1 MNRWSAALAIAVS
14 LLAAGCGDDT
24 PTAPSATQPKFT
36 ATLSGNNENPPI
48 AGTEAG
54 GTGTSSITFNTTV
67 VGGQI
72 TAATADFTVTI
83 SNLPAGTPINLS
95 HIHEGAAGVNG
106 SVRVNLAL
114 VAGEVTVGATRT
126 VTFTKTG
133 IAMTPELA
141 QAIMNNPAGYYF
153 NSHSAINGGGVVRG
167 QLVRTQ

>member
-1 MNRWSAALAIAVS
+1 MNRWSTTLAIAVS
-14 LLAAGCGDDT
+14 LLAAGCGSDT

-36 ATLSGNNENPPI
+36 ATLSGNNENPAI
-48 AGTEAG
+48 VGAEAG

-67 VGGQI
+67 SGGQI

-83 SNLPAGTPINLS
+83 SNLPPGTPINLS

-114 VAGEVTVGATRT
+114 TAGEVVVGANRT
-126 VTFTKTG
+126 VTFTKNG
-133 IAMTPELA
+133 ITVDPALA

-153 NSHSAINGGGVVRG
+153 NSHSAQNGGGVVRG

>member
-48 AGTEAG
+48 SNAEAG

-67 VGGQI
+67 VGGQV

-95 HIHEGAAGVNG
+95 HIHEGAASVNG

-126 VTFTKTG
+126 VTFTKNG
-133 IAMTPELA
+133 ITVDPALA

-153 NSHSAINGGGVVRG
+153 NSHSTLNGGGVVRG

>member
-1 MNRWSAALAIAVS
+1 MKRWSALAIAVS
-14 LLAAGCGDDT
+14 LMAAGCSKDT

-48 AGTEAG
+48 AGAEAG
-54 GTGTSSITFNTTV
+54 GTGTATITFNTTV
-67 VGGQI
+67 VGGNI
-72 TAATADFTVTI
+72 TAATANFAVSI
-83 SNLPAGTPINLS
+83 AGLPANTPIRVS

-106 SVRVNLAL
+106 AVRVDLQLAGDNVVL
-114 VAGEVTVGATRT
+114 PNGSGS
-126 VTFTKTG
+126 FTKNG
-133 IAMTPELA
+133 ITMTPELA